1 MVILCISS
9 FDIFSV
15 LELAHASSRHGR
27 EFCNID
33 GGGITRRR
41 RNQIL
46 LGTIDFHGGQ
56 ETFFLASNNYH
67 FGL

>member
-1 MVILCISS
+1 MYYLLY
-9 FDIFSV
+9 DYFS
-15 LELAHASSRHGR
+15 LSELALESARHGR
-27 EFCNID
+27 AFCNID

-41 RNQIL
+41 RNPIL